1 MRRRSRKRSTPASC
15 NPSRR
20 AVIKAPLF
28 GQTWAL
34 LRLLGELGLPPVI
47 TRMSELFLR
56 TLRDDPADA
65 EVASHKLLI
74 RAGYIRPVAPGLY
87 SWLPLGLRVLR
98 NIERVIR
105 DEMNAIGGQEI
116 LFPALLPRA
125 PYETTNRW
133 TQYGD
138 SVFRLKDR
146 RGNDY
151 LLGPTHEELFT
162 LTVKGEYSSYKD
174 FPLTL
179 YQIQTKYRDEARP
192 RAGILRAREFVM
204 KDSYSFDIDAAGLK
218 AAYHAHREAYQ
229 RIFDRL
235 QVRYVIVSAVSGAMG
250 GSASEEF
257 LAESPSGEDAFVR
270 CLESGYAANVEAVV
284 TARPDTLPIDG
295 LPEAVVHDT
304 GDTPTIASLVAW
316 ANEADLGR
324 TVTAAD
330 TLKNVLIKV
339 RQPGGDTE
347 LLAIGVPGD
356 REVDDKRLGAAL
368 EPADYALLDDDDF
381 AKHPFLVKGYIGPKA
396 LRENNV
402 RYLVDP
408 RIVDGTSW
416 ITGADQPGRHVVGLV
431 AGRDFTADGTIEAA
445 EVREGDPSPDGA
457 GPLVMARGIE
467 IGHIF
472 QLGSKYTDAFTADV
486 LGEDGKPV
494 RLTMGSYGIGVS
506 RLVAVVAEQHH
517 DELGLRWPSTVA
529 PFDVHLVIANKDAQA
544 RAGAT
549 ALPPIWIGWGLRCCW
564 TTARHRPASSSKMP
578 SCWVCPG
585 SLSWGAA
592 GRTAWSSCATGSAV
606 RLASWLPAPRWPP
619 ISQRPSP
626 GSYSSPPGKA
636 AVMGQAPSTLFQR
649 VAITALSVRAVEANT
664 RSSAVSACSTT
675 ARQAVAPSFSIRTA
689 SRAASA
695 ALLTCMGSW

>member
-1 MRRRSRKRSTPASC
+1 
-15 NPSRR
+15 
-20 AVIKAPLF
+20 
-28 GQTWAL
+28 
-34 LRLLGELGLPPVI
+34 
-47 TRMSELFLR
+47 MSELFLR

-257 LAESPSGEDAFVR
+257 LAESR
-270 CLESGYAANVEAVV
+270 
-284 TARPDTLPIDG
+284 R
-295 LPEAVVHDT
+295 
-304 GDTPTIASLVAW
+304 
-316 ANEADLGR
+316 
-324 TVTAAD
+324 
-330 TLKNVLIKV
+330 
-339 RQPGGDTE
+339 
-347 LLAIGVPGD
+347 
-356 REVDDKRLGAAL
+356 
-368 EPADYALLDDDDF
+368 
-381 AKHPFLVKGYIGPKA
+381 
-396 LRENNV
+396 
-402 RYLVDP
+402 
-408 RIVDGTSW
+408 
-416 ITGADQPGRHVVGLV
+416 
-431 AGRDFTADGTIEAA
+431 
-445 EVREGDPSPDGA
+445 
-457 GPLVMARGIE
+457 
-467 IGHIF
+467 
-472 QLGSKYTDAFTADV
+472 
-486 LGEDGKPV
+486 
-494 RLTMGSYGIGVS
+494 
-506 RLVAVVAEQHH
+506 
-517 DELGLRWPSTVA
+517 RW
-529 PFDVHLVIANKDAQA
+529 
-544 RAGAT
+544 
-549 ALPPIWIGWGLRCCW
+549 
-564 TTARHRPASSSKMP
+564 
-578 SCWVCPG
+578 
-585 SLSWGAA
+585 
-592 GRTAWSSCATGSAV
+592 
-606 RLASWLPAPRWPP
+606 
-619 ISQRPSP
+619 
-626 GSYSSPPGKA
+626 
-636 AVMGQAPSTLFQR
+636 
-649 VAITALSVRAVEANT
+649 
-664 RSSAVSACSTT
+664 
-675 ARQAVAPSFSIRTA
+675 
-689 SRAASA
+689 
-695 ALLTCMGSW
+695 